1 MERLKEYIFDKISA
15 MQREKEEAH
24 IEPSLVPFNTLTL
37 SLREDLRKSL
47 NELYKEKRIDV
58 SNLLNDKAITIK
70 KVDGTKQDI

>member
-24 IEPSLVPFNTLTL
+24 IEPSLVPYK
-37 SLREDLRKSL
+37 SLLLEIEKDVRKSL
-47 NELYKEKRIDV
+47 NELYADGRISV

-70 KVDGTKQDI
+70 KADGTKQDI